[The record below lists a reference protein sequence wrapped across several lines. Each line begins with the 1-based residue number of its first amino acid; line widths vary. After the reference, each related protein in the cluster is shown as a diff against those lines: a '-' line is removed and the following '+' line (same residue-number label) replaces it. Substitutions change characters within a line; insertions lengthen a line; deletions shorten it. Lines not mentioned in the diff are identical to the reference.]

1 MDRGRQQCSDWSH
14 VQKRAPWMNGYS
26 RAVVTGLRSSRRV
39 MVGARLPTDLGE
51 QEDEARR
58 IKRGGGKKMTMIE
71 SRC

>member
-1 MDRGRQQCSDWSH
+1 
-14 VQKRAPWMNGYS
+14 MNGYS